1 MRNCDIQTQ
10 ITRDSSETTRIE
22 RIPRPDGTEQ
32 VNLDN
37 SVFRNFKRLQH
48 ANILKCVSNDTRY
61 WVAKDLIEDK
71 EDYKRTVDVII
82 REFRTL
88 GELHHMLSAKY
99 DAFPQLKLKH
109 MPEILSS
116 GLGVFHDTEKCKSI
130 SQSVLSIY
138 EEYRSDVQKSD
149 YTLSRVLMI
158 ELLLV
163 YIKYEIEQGNATNFA
178 DTLCR
183 WTREHFQPYVNQN
196 AKVEE
201 TLTMFRKEL
210 VWTNEVN
217 LVFYLNTEG
226 LIRVFNEYMH
236 PSHGFDFRVA

>member
-1 MRNCDIQTQ
+1 MVEMRTCDIEPQVAK
-10 ITRDSSETTRIE
+10 SSQETTRIE

-48 ANILKCVSNDTRY
+48 ANILKCVGNDTRY

-71 EDYKRTVDVII
+71 EDYKRTTEVII

-99 DAFPQLKLKH
+99 AFPQLKLSQ

-116 GLGVFHDTEKCKSI
+116 VLGIYPDAQKCRETTE
-130 SQSVLSIY
+130 QVLQIY
-138 EEYRSDVQKSD
+138 NEFRADVLKSD

-163 YIKYEIEQGNATNFA
+163 YIKFEI
-178 DTLCR
+178 
-183 WTREHFQPYVNQN
+183 
-196 AKVEE
+196 
-201 TLTMFRKEL
+201 
-210 VWTNEVN
+210 
-217 LVFYLNTEG
+217 
-226 LIRVFNEYMH
+226 
-236 PSHGFDFRVA
+236 